1 MTDEKKSTEER
12 LTEFRRRFNKWIEYD
27 GWNTL
32 TGMNNLKDF
41 CYDNNMTREEAEAL
55 SKNLSIADVFRE
67 GLAELL
73 NEDDEGM
80 DEGEMAFR
88 FSGEEDDKWIDW
100 FSKER
105 ELRD

>member
-1 MTDEKKSTEER
+1 MTDKKKKPKRKKIKINFS
-12 LTEFRRRFNKWIEYD
+12 
-27 GWNTL
+27 
-32 TGMNNLKDF
+32 
-41 CYDNNMTREEAEAL
+41 AEAL
-55 SKNLSIADVFRE
+55 SKNLSITDVFRE